1 MSLVVLY
8 SNGCPRCKILKQ
20 KLDEKNINYI
30 LVDDV
35 DKMIALGMNT
45 VPVLEV
51 DGEKMMFTDAVRW
64 VNGQESVVY
73 EKQ

>member
-1 MSLVVLY
+1 MRLIVLY

-20 KLDEKNINYI
+20 KLDEKNINYV

-35 DKMIALGMNT
+35 DKMIAFGMST

-51 DGEKMMFTDAVRW
+51 DGERMMFTDAVRW
-64 VNGQESVVY
+64 VNGQET
-73 EKQ
+73 KHA